1 MIVARSH
8 GAGSIDSQWRRPCT
22 RLMVNGNVS
31 VAGAF
36 AEGVE
41 VTYTLAAEIAN

>member
-8 GAGSIDSQWRRPCT
+8 GAGSIDFQWRRQCT
-22 RLMVNGNVS
+22 RLMVNGSVS

-36 AEGVE
+36 AEGAE
-41 VTYTLAAEIAN
+41 VTFTLNAEIAN